1 MTGATCIGGSA
12 TATGAGGGGD
22 EYSTSGTT
30 EGGGEDAEEEV
41 STFMIF
47 VTSSARRPSNV
58 VCQALEYPIGK
69 LVNLSLKGGDPAL
82 DAHESIVVR
91 GIVPGASRVTTASGE
106 DVSPSLCTCT
116 DLAASGVPL
125 SVSR

>member
-22 EYSTSGTT
+22 EYSTSGTM
-30 EGGGEDAEEEV
+30 EGGGEDAKEEV
-41 STFMIF
+41 SAFMIF
-47 VTSSARRPSNV
+47 VTSSARRPSYV

-69 LVNLSLKGGDPAL
+69 LVDLSLEGGDPAL
-82 DAHESIVVR
+82 DARES
-91 GIVPGASRVTTASGE
+91 IVPGASRATTASGE